1 MLKIFKVQEAY
12 SGDAMKGLA
21 RIHPD
26 DMQALNL
33 SEGDL
38 ISLTGRKTTAARVR
52 SGDRETGQGI
62 IQIDGLIRENSGVS
76 LDENINLESSVIYH
90 FAGSITLQPLG
101 DVKLSER
108 EKDESY
114 ILSLLEGQAVN
125 TGDRIRVNLFGTR
138 VCDFQVM
145 NSTPEGIVIITKST
159 YLNLLKP
166 LEVNHVHK
174 ISYEDIGGLGSQ
186 IRKVREMIELPLRF
200 PQVFERLGI
209 QPPRGVLLYGPP
221 GTGKTVI
228 ARAVANETD
237 AWFTH
242 ISGPEIIGK
251 FYGESEERLRK
262 IFEEAQDRAPSII
275 FIDEIDAIAPKR
287 EDMGGEK
294 QVERRVVAQL
304 LALMDGLKSRGQL
317 IVIGAT
323 NIPNSLDPALR
334 RPGRFD
340 REIAIPVPDRK
351 GRLEILKIHTRG
363 MPLAEDVDLK
373 KIADLSHGFVGA
385 DLEALAKEAAMS
397 CVRDILPFVNF
408 QDQEIPYEKIAKL
421 EVSMKHFMNALLE
434 TEPSATRA
442 VFVEVPDVSMDDIG
456 GLAEIKTKLIDSV
469 IWPLTNPEIFERYNI
484 KPVKGIILYGPPGTG
499 KTMLVKALAHESGVN
514 FINVQSAN
522 LMSRYLGD
530 SERALKDIFRTAKQA
545 APSIIFFDGIET
557 LFPDRTNNNSSFS
570 STENRLT
577 GQFLSEIAGIEE
589 LNGVT
594 VLAAT
599 NRPKLLDKALFA
611 PGVFDIKIK
620 MPMPDTGEREEIF
633 RLALRDK
640 PLAEDVNL
648 PGLAILSEDMSGGDI
663 DFICRSAALEAVKE
677 NPEEFII
684 RRKHFTPALEVI
696 MKNINKNNNKE
707 TEPKPDNMKELVADK
722 DYVRLDIFLSEKL
735 NISRSQVQKFLSLG
749 CIRGKKPNLKYS
761 TKVTT
766 GDMFYVELPPSDNIE
781 ALHGEYVDFDVVYE
795 DEHLIVVNK
804 PAGIVVHPAPGN
816 WHGTLIQ
823 GLVLRY
829 PELKEMTAFMRPGI
843 VSRLD
848 QGTSGLMVVA
858 RTEESSHLL
867 AEMFASRQ
875 IDKYYLALVHGC
887 PPRPEGILSGPLDT
901 DPDNYLKRAVVE
913 GGKESLTGYKVLWT
927 QKKFSLVQCKIFTGR
942 THQIRVH
949 MSALGCPLFGDV
961 MYGAKEQFLSRVFLH
976 SWKLAFTH
984 PVTGEKLSF
993 RQVIPEDYRN
1003 LLQSLRG
1010 EI

>member
-12 SGDAMKGLA
+12 SGDALKGLA

-38 ISLTGRKTTAARVR
+38 IFITGKKTTAARVR
-52 SGDRETGQGI
+52 SGDKETGQGI
-62 IQIDGLIRENSGVS
+62 IQIDGLIRENAGVA
-76 LDENINLESSVIYH
+76 LDENVNLESSIIYH
-90 FAGSITLQPLG
+90 FAGSVTLQPLG
-101 DVKLSER
+101 DVKLSDR
-108 EKDESY
+108 EKDEGY

-125 TGDRIRVNLFGTR
+125 LGDRIRVNLFGTR

-145 NSTPEGIVIITKST
+145 STTPEGIVIITKST

-166 LEVNHVHK
+166 LESKSPHK
-174 ISYEDIGGLGSQ
+174 ISYEDIGGLVSQ

-408 QDQEIPYEKIAKL
+408 QAQEIPYEKISKL

-442 VFVEVPDVSMDDIG
+442 VFVEVPDVSMSDIG
-456 GLAEIKTKLIDSV
+456 GLDEIKAKLTDTV
-469 IWPLTNPEIFERYNI
+469 IWPLTHPEIFERHKI
-484 KPVKGIILYGPPGTG
+484 QPVKGIIMYGPPGTG
-499 KTMLVKALAHESGVN
+499 KTMLAKALAHESGVN

-530 SERALKDIFRTAKQA
+530 SERALKEIFRTAKQA
-545 APSIIFFDGIET
+545 APSIICFDGIET
-557 LFPDRTNNNSSFS
+557 LFPDRTNNYSSSFS

-577 GQFLSEIAGIEE
+577 GQFLAEIAGIEE

-594 VLAAT
+594 VIAAT

-611 PGVFDIKIK
+611 PGVFDVKIK
-620 MPMPDTGEREEIF
+620 MPLPDVDGREEIF
-633 RLALRDK
+633 RLSLRDK
-640 PLAEDVNL
+640 PLDEDVNL
-648 PGLAILSEDMSGGDI
+648 TGFAILTDGMSGGDI
-663 DFICRSAALEAVKE
+663 AFICRSAALEAIKE

-684 RRKHFTPALEVI
+684 KRKHFMPALESLL
-696 MKNINKNNNKE
+696 KSINKDKE
-707 TEPKPDNMKELVADK
+707 KDSKPDNMKEIIADK
-722 DYVRLDIFLSEKL
+722 DYARLDVFLAEKL
-735 NISRSQVQKFLSLG
+735 NITRSRLQNVLKLG
-749 CIRGKKPNLKYS
+749 CIRGKNPVLKPS
-761 TKVTT
+761 MKVNA
-766 GDMFYVELPPSDNIE
+766 GDVFYAELPPSDNLE
-781 ALHGEYVDFDVVYE
+781 ALQGEDVEFDVVYE

-823 GLVLRY
+823 GLVVRY
-829 PELKEMTAFMRPGI
+829 PELKEMTAFLRPGI

-858 RTEESSHLL
+858 RNEETSQLL
-867 AEMFASRQ
+867 SEMFSSRQ
-875 IDKYYLALVHGC
+875 VDKYYLALVHGC
-887 PPRPEGILSGPLDT
+887 PPKPEGLLSGPIDA
-901 DPDNYLKRAVVE
+901 DPNDPLKRVLIE
-913 GGKESLTGYKVLWT
+913 GGKEALTAYKVLWT
-927 QKKFSLVQCKIFTGR
+927 QEKFSLVQCKIFTGR

-949 MSALGCPLFGDV
+949 MSALGCPLFGDT

-976 SWKLAFTH
+976 SWKLSFTH
-984 PVTGEKLSF
+984 PVTGENLSF
-993 RQVIPEDYRN
+993 RQVIPDEFRN

-1010 EI
+1010 EV